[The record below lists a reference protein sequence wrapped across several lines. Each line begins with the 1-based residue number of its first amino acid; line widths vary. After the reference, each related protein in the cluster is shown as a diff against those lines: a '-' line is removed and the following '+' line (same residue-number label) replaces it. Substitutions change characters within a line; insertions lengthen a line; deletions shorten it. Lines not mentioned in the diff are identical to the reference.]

1 MTVRYPLSETL
12 GRHLAAGRKARGLSQ
27 RMMAERV
34 QRNPARVAEIESDLL
49 HGRTHRDRL
58 TLLLDMCDSLDLVP
72 MLVPRSRAREV
83 EALLGLGRAETGAPS
98 AAGAAPRVFDEVFVD
113 LGGDEDKDEAGG
125 GVP

>member
-12 GRHLAAGRKARGLSQ
+12 GRHLVAGRKARGRSQ
-27 RMMAERV
+27 RTMAARV
-34 QRNPARVAEIESDLL
+34 QRAPGRIAELESDLL
-49 HGRTHRDRL
+49 QGRPHRDRL
-58 TLLLDMCDSLDLVP
+58 TLLLELCDSLDLVP

-83 EALLGLGRAETGAPS
+83 EAMLGFAETGTPM

-113 LGGDEDKDEAGG
+113 LGDDEDDVGG